1 MGLLILGVALWAA
14 VHLFPVLAPARR
26 AALNEQLG
34 QRYRGLFSLLIITSL
49 VLIVIGWRGTIP
61 TDVYAPQI
69 WGRHLTYLLVLIA
82 FVLFAAAKTD
92 NNIKR
97 IVRHPQL
104 TAILV
109 WATGHLFANGDV
121 RSLIL
126 FGAMGLWAM
135 AEIVLISRREGPWQ
149 KAAAVSWSKDLV
161 TVVIGI
167 VVMVVF
173 MFLHPFFTGMMVI
186 PT

>member
-1 MGLLILGVALWAA
+1 MSLLILGVALWAA

-26 AALNEQLG
+26 AALSERLG
-34 QRYRGLFSLLIITSL
+34 QRYRGLFSLLILSSL
-49 VLIVIGWRGTIP
+49 ALIVIGWRGTIP
-61 TDVYAPQI
+61 ALVYPPQV
-69 WGRHLTYLLVLIA
+69 WGRHLTYLLVAVA

-97 IVRHPQL
+97 VVRHPQL
-104 TAILV
+104 TAVLI
-109 WATGHLFANGDV
+109 WGIGHLFANGDI

-126 FGAMGLWAM
+126 FGGMGLWAV
-135 AEIVLISRREGPWQ
+135 AEMVLISRREGAWQ
-149 KAAAVSWSKDLV
+149 KPAALPWSKDLV
-161 TVVIGI
+161 TVVVGL
-167 VVMVVF
+167 VVMVIL

>member
-1 MGLLILGVALWAA
+1 M
-14 VHLFPVLAPARR
+14 
-26 AALNEQLG
+26 
-34 QRYRGLFSLLIITSL
+34 
-49 VLIVIGWRGTIP
+49 
-61 TDVYAPQI
+61 
-69 WGRHLTYLLVLIA
+69 
-82 FVLFAAAKTD
+82 LFAAAKTD

-109 WATGHLFANGDV
+109 WATGHLLANGDI

-126 FGAMGLWAM
+126 FGTMGLWAV

-149 KAAAVSWSKDLV
+149 KASRVSWSKDLV

-167 VVMVVF
+167 VVMVIF